1 MKKEEWM
8 NKGKELQAKFD
19 EAQAKFD
26 ANPCTKTATAL
37 SNIREELKKHIRNG
51 YDGRDEEYSR
61 RLAKDI
67 AQILAYA
74 NGQSETLPALIPIL
88 Q

>member
-8 NKGKELQAKFD
+8 NKEKELQAKFD

-37 SNIREELKKHIRNG
+37 SNAREELKKHNRNG
-51 YDGRDEEYSR
+51 YDGRDKEYSR
-61 RLAKDI
+61 KLAKDI
-67 AQILAYA
+67 AQIFAYV
-74 NGQSETLPALIPIL
+74 NGQSETLPAF
-88 Q
+88 